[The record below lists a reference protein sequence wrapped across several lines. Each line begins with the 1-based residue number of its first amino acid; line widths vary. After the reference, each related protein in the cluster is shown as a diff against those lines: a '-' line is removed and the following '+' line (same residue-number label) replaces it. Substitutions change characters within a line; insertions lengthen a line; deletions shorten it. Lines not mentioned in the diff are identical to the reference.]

1 MYIIK
6 IDKKT
11 DSDTLSVNGFSFKK
25 MYARIGKVKYDILKL
40 INLAPQALLVAS
52 KNLFQA

>member
-25 MYARIGKVKYDILKL
+25 MYARIGKVTYDILKF

-52 KNLFQA
+52 KNLFHA